1 MAIHKLNIDDF
12 DEVDYE
18 VIAIHTTLEDFRLAY
33 LTNQKLELVL
43 HKTEQGI
50 HTNTTEGETCFS
62 SFVFEDNKKHIT
74 WTLIQNKSAIT
85 LSDKKNS
92 QNLFGDASF
101 ETSRKVYLLPEFK
114 KVDYLLKIENIDAT
128 FDVAEITNALNSIDR
143 ITTVYNIN
151 FEQIKSKNNLIF

>member
-62 SFVFEDNKKHIT
+62 SAFFLEVARAF
-74 WTLIQNKSAIT
+74 AIIL
-85 LSDKKNS
+85 LSMLNFTPKN
-92 QNLFGDASF
+92 FCASMPLSSK
-101 ETSRKVYLLPEFK
+101 TS
-114 KVDYLLKIENIDAT
+114 
-128 FDVAEITNALNSIDR
+128 
-143 ITTVYNIN
+143 
-151 FEQIKSKNNLIF
+151 